1 MREGEGFYETHGYKA
16 PYGGALGFLLLLREA
31 GMGGHGC
38 EGVVKRFSL
47 KGSGLEGAEGALDTE
62 SKATSLGFRATT
74 QYPVEYSR
82 QDPFSLGPQA
92 PKSQNNEIVPNLQ
105 LPSSSKD

>member
-1 MREGEGFYETHGYKA
+1 MVVRG
-16 PYGGALGFLLLLREA
+16 LSRGFLLR
-31 GMGGHGC
+31 
-38 EGVVKRFSL
+38 GVE
-47 KGSGLEGAEGALDTE
+47 SGLEGAEGALDTE

-92 PKSQNNEIVPNLQ
+92 PKSQNTEIVPNLQ